1 MSESLR
7 NSTHWGKN
15 NSPVPRSLL
24 LPLPFPCSL
33 SVCFPGLKWMLCY
46 CETDRCIH
54 LNVYRYLYIVYIY
67 NIMIYYV
74 YDYDLTDLRMFIFS
88 CFHHFMLW
96 PSFCAP
102 LNSSAKSCDWM
113 TALPSV
119 LLFPL
124 CLATF
129 LGGSRRR
136 TTPMG
141 AFCSLEVEPG
151 RKMLQ
156 GEPTNSRIR
165 SNQRR

>member
-24 LPLPFPCSL
+24 LPLPFPMSL
-33 SVCFPGLKWMLCY
+33 SVCFPALKWMLCY

-54 LNVYRYLYIVYIY
+54 SNVYRYLYIYSIYIILCIWLWFDWFEDVYFLFSFASFY
-67 NIMIYYV
+67 ALALFLCATEQFGQIM
-74 YDYDLTDLRMFIFS
+74 
-88 CFHHFMLW
+88 
-96 PSFCAP
+96 
-102 LNSSAKSCDWM
+102 SCDWM

-129 LGGSRRR
+129 LGGSRGR
-136 TTPMG
+136 TTPMR

-151 RKMLQ
+151 RKTLQ

>member
-7 NSTHWGKN
+7 NSTDWGKN
-15 NSPVPRSLL
+15 KSPVPRSLL

-33 SVCFPGLKWMLCY
+33 SVCFPALKWMLCY

-54 LNVYRYLYIVYIY
+54 LNVYRYLYIYSLYIY
-67 NIMIYYV
+67 NIMYMTMIW
-74 YDYDLTDLRMFIFS
+74 LIWGSLFSIMFS
-88 CFHHFMLW
+88 
-96 PSFCAP
+96 SFYALALFLCATEQVGQIM
-102 LNSSAKSCDWM
+102 SCDWM

-141 AFCSLEVEPG
+141 AAWQLGGWTRP
-151 RKMLQ
+151 
-156 GEPTNSRIR
+156 
-165 SNQRR
+165 